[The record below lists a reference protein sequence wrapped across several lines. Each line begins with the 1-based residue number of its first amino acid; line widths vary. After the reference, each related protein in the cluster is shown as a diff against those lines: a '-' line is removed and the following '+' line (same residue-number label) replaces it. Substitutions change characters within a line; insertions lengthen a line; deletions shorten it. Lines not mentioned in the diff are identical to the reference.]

1 MCIRSVY
8 VFRNDLQ
15 TFSSSSIDPEC
26 PTLCPIFNEHRSA
39 DFQIR
44 YQALSLLAPFLAS
57 FLLGVKCRVP
67 WILYRSL
74 DPFFHC
80 LKTLLW
86 RIKVRSPS
94 LLLFARSQA
103 VFGGIHPVK
112 HRYIR
117 RYVSAT
123 TGEPFVVFPCV
134 LYVEES

>member
-1 MCIRSVY
+1 MCFETTCKPSAAAASILSARPSARSS
-8 VFRNDLQ
+8 
-15 TFSSSSIDPEC
+15 TSIDQRISKLD
-26 PTLCPIFNEHRSA
+26 TRLSRSW
-39 DFQIR
+39 R
-44 YQALSLLAPFLAS
+44 HFLAS

-86 RIKVRSPS
+86 RIKFSSPS
-94 LLLFARSQA
+94 LLLCARSQA
-103 VFGGIHPVK
+103 VFDGMHPVK

-117 RYVSAT
+117 WYVSAK

-134 LYVEES
+134 LYVHVEGS

>member
-1 MCIRSVY
+1 MCFETTCKPSAASILSARPARPS
-8 VFRNDLQ
+8 
-15 TFSSSSIDPEC
+15 TSIDQRISKLD
-26 PTLCPIFNEHRSA
+26 TRFSR
-39 DFQIR
+39 FWR
-44 YQALSLLAPFLAS
+44 YFLAS

-112 HRYIR
+112 TSIHMEVRINNNR
-117 RYVSAT
+117 LAI
-123 TGEPFVVFPCV
+123 FVVFPVV
-134 LYVEES
+134 LYVEVS

>member
-1 MCIRSVY
+1 MCFETTCKPSAASILSARPARPS
-8 VFRNDLQ
+8 
-15 TFSSSSIDPEC
+15 TSIDQRISKLD
-26 PTLCPIFNEHRSA
+26 TRFSR
-39 DFQIR
+39 FWR
-44 YQALSLLAPFLAS
+44 YFLAS
-57 FLLGVKCRVP
+57 FSLGVKCRVA

-74 DPFFHC
+74 DLFFHC

-86 RIKVRSPS
+86 RIKVSSPS
-94 LLLFARSQA
+94 LLLCARSQA

>member
-1 MCIRSVY
+1 MCFETTCKPSAASILSARPARPS
-8 VFRNDLQ
+8 
-15 TFSSSSIDPEC
+15 TSIDQRISKLD
-26 PTLCPIFNEHRSA
+26 TRFSR
-39 DFQIR
+39 FWR
-44 YQALSLLAPFLAS
+44 YFLAS